1 MIRVLLYMAGMA
13 LVAAGLIVLAD
24 RPGEVSIT
32 LENWRAE
39 TSVTV
44 AIAALITLVVLA
56 VAIWMILHH
65 TWHAPRRVAEAL
77 RRRRGEQG
85 LLALSRGLIA
95 VGAGDAGGARRHADA
110 ARRLAPGQP
119 LTLLLAAQT
128 AQLTG
133 DTASAEENFRA
144 MAQHADT
151 RLLGLRGLFIEAQ
164 RRGDYAAARLYAEE
178 AAKAAPSLAWAG
190 QAVMQL
196 RCAAGDWEG
205 ALESLERDRMA
216 GAIDKPTYRRRR
228 AVLLTAQALSLE
240 QSDRD
245 RARTLAL
252 EAVKLAPDLV
262 PAAALA
268 GRFLAEAGELRRASS
283 TIEKAWTASPHPD
296 LADVYANLRF
306 GDSARERLA
315 RARTLAA
322 KQPGHAES
330 ALAVARAAIDAGEFA
345 EARDA
350 IAPLLT
356 QPTRRVALLMAEIE
370 EREHGDRGRAREWM
384 RRALRAARDP
394 AWTADGMTFERWL
407 PVSPVSGKID
417 ALQWVAPPPMIATE
431 PPAGEP
437 LDIPAIDAEEAASAP
452 ESPVAAEPPAAEPAP
467 KRPEPPGMPPPAKA
481 HQIVP
486 VVQVPD
492 DPGPEPDPELDEPP
506 PQKRWR
512 LFG

>member
-1 MIRVLLYMAGMA
+1 MIRVLLYMAGIA

-44 AIAALITLVVLA
+44 AIAAVLA
-56 VAIWMILHH
+56 LIVLAIVAWMILHH
-65 TWHAPRRVAEAL
+65 TWHAPRRVAQAL
-77 RRRRGEQG
+77 RRQRAERG

-95 VGAGDAGGARRHADA
+95 IGAGDVGGARKHADA
-110 ARRLAPGQP
+110 AKRLAPGQP

-205 ALESLERDRMA
+205 ALESLERDRKS
-216 GAIDKPTYRRRR
+216 GAIDKATYRRRR

-240 QSDRD
+240 HSDRD
-245 RARTLAL
+245 RARALVL
-252 EAVKLAPDLV
+252 EAVKLAPDLI
-262 PAAALA
+262 PAAVLA
-268 GRFLAEAGELRRASS
+268 GRFLAEAGELRKASS
-283 TIEKAWTASPHPD
+283 TIEKAWQAAPHPD
-296 LADVYANLRF
+296 LAEVYSNLRF

-322 KQPGHAES
+322 KQPGHVES

-350 IAPLLT
+350 IAPLLA

-394 AWTADGMTFERWL
+394 AWMADGMTFERWL

-417 ALQWVAPPPMIATE
+417 AFQWVAPPPMIAAE
-431 PPAGEP
+431 PPAEEP
-437 LDIPAIDAEEAASAP
+437 LDIPAIEADEVVSAP
-452 ESPVAAEPPAAEPAP
+452 ESPPAAEPPASEPAP
-467 KRPEPPGMPPPAKA
+467 KRAEPAAPPPVKA

-492 DPGPEPDPELDEPP
+492 DPGPDLDPELDEPP